1 LTDNAYNAHL
11 ARKAEEQA
19 RRIGARLR
27 ELREGRHLTG
37 SEAASRAGLTTEGLS
52 RIEQGRDKAAFQA
65 LDRLLKAMGYS
76 WRDLSADTLSLEGQ
90 VTR

>member
-1 LTDNAYNAHL
+1 
-11 ARKAEEQA
+11 
-19 RRIGARLR
+19 
-27 ELREGRHLTG
+27 
-37 SEAASRAGLTTEGLS
+37 LS
-52 RIEQGRDKAAFQA
+52 RIEQGQDKAAFQA